1 MKDIVQ
7 AKYSVLIAGSEFS
20 IDDIRNL
27 LHDGLKV
34 IWFTDSTNEQKAK
47 ELFCDFKKAGFL
59 ELYLNNNNVHIII
72 EDGANSDDLQK
83 ILTTLEEGDVRFNRE
98 QYDIEHLPLDKNMII
113 EAGAGTGKTHVMIN
127 RIMFLLH
134 MDPEFDFSKVAMITF
149 TNKATD
155 NMRLRLI
162 KTLDLKYK
170 LTGKLKYV
178 DRIEQLSQISISTIH
193 SFFKKIIVEVGPTL
207 GYGTNIQ
214 LKSYIQEKK
223 ELLRDILDT
232 RYKGKKRVEDVIGL
246 PIYLIESL
254 AMNYWEKL
262 DNNGIAEEEIIKLDW
277 GETGDKKS
285 RLIQESL
292 KDIFLQVDERYNE
305 IKYINNAIS
314 MKDIIHELSRVI
326 DRPELKD
333 YISNNY
339 RYMFCDEFQDSD
351 NVQIQTIAILNRI
364 YAGNLFVVGDIKQSI
379 YRFRGA
385 TDSAF
390 LKLNNLFNQSEKDR
404 LVIRSLKKNYRT
416 SAMVLSELDSIFEA
430 WGSKG
435 LGLLKYDDS
444 DRLNPMETEPG
455 EYHQIAI
462 SEGER
467 EKKVVELI
475 KSIQESAKH
484 RKITCLARKN
494 SQLRKIKEWCEKEK
508 IVCLIRERGSFY
520 ESKAVLDFCA
530 LIEAY
535 LYDNEPVY
543 LYNYILSSYGSGHVD
558 YKALSECQG
567 DKFKIF
573 GILLREINIVA
584 WENNRVD
591 IKNKPIMAVI
601 RGIVEESKPVVQF
614 GIRRKSELVNHGY
627 PLEKATEQA
636 QLDAKQY
643 DVNLKKL
650 LQLLSDQFSGDF
662 SSLHDLCDY
671 LRLKI
676 MTDKEEEPAEIET
689 LSDIEYVE
697 GLTVH
702 GAKGLEFEN
711 VLLPYMNDAFYQN
724 FKSEILISR
733 DHKTVGWV
741 YRKSKQECIK
751 NKHYDLLLDE
761 EEDEVAKEETRL
773 LYVAMTRTIYGL
785 YCFPVR
791 KDYQNR
797 KPSCWADLLPK
808 EKDDAKSF

>member
-1 MKDIVQ
+1 MNTQVQ
-7 AKYSVLIAGSEFS
+7 ARYSVLIAGGEFS

-27 LHDGLKV
+27 LQDGLKV
-34 IWFTDSTNEQKAK
+34 IWFTDSDTKKKATT
-47 ELFCDFKKAGFL
+47 LLCDFEKAGFL
-59 ELYLNNNNVHIII
+59 EHYINNNNAHIII
-72 EDGANSDDLQK
+72 EDGACSDNLHG
-83 ILTTLEEGDVRFNRE
+83 ILTALEKGDVRFNRE
-98 QYDIEHLPLDKNMII
+98 QYEIEHQSLDKNMII

-127 RIMFLLH
+127 RIMYLLH

-170 LTGKLKYV
+170 LTGNLKYV
-178 DRIEQLSQISISTIH
+178 DKIEQLSQISISTIH

-207 GYGTNIQ
+207 GYGTNVQ
-214 LKSYIQEKK
+214 LKSYVQEKK
-223 ELLRDILDT
+223 DLLRNILDT
-232 RYKGKKRVEDVIGL
+232 RYRGRNRVEDVIGL
-246 PIYLIESL
+246 PIHLLETL
-254 AMNYWEKL
+254 AMDYWEKL

-277 GETGDKKS
+277 GETEDEKS

-292 KDIFLQVDERYNE
+292 REIFLQVDERYNE
-305 IKYINNAIS
+305 IKYENNAIS

-364 YAGNLFVVGDIKQSI
+364 YDGNLFVVGDIKQSI

-390 LKLNNLFNQSEKDR
+390 LKLMNLLNEAETDR
-404 LVIRSLKKNYRT
+404 LVIRSLTKNYRT
-416 SAMVLSELDSIFEA
+416 SAVVLSELDSIFEA
-430 WGSKG
+430 WGPRG

-444 DRLNPMETEPG
+444 DKLYPQEKESG
-455 EYHQIAI
+455 EYRQIVI
-462 SEGER
+462 SDGER
-467 EKKVVELI
+467 QKKVIELI
-475 KSIQESAKH
+475 KRIQKLAEH

-508 IVCLIRERGSFY
+508 IVCLIKERGSFY
-520 ESKAVLDFCA
+520 ESRAVLDFCA

-558 YKALSECQG
+558 YKELLECQG

-573 GILLREINIVA
+573 GILLREINITN
-584 WENNRVD
+584 WEKKRAD

-601 RGIVEESKPVVQF
+601 RGIVEESNPVVQF
-614 GIRRKSELVNHGY
+614 GIRRKFELLKHGY
-627 PLEKATEQA
+627 TLEKATEQA

-643 DVNLKKL
+643 NANLKKL

-662 SSLHDLCDY
+662 SSLTDLCDF

-676 MTDKEEEPAEIET
+676 MTDKEEEPAEIE
-689 LSDIEYVE
+689 SMNDIEYVE

-711 VLLPYMNDAFYQN
+711 VLLPYMNDAFHQS
-724 FKSEILISR
+724 FRSEILVSR

-741 YRKSKQECIK
+741 YRNNNHEDIK
-751 NKHYDLLLDE
+751 NKQYDFLLDE
-761 EEDEVAKEETRL
+761 EEEEVAKEETRL

-791 KDYQNR
+791 KGYQNR
-797 KPSCWADLLPK
+797 QPSCWADLLPK
-808 EKDDAKSF
+808 EKDDARNF